1 MKQHPV
7 STKIVNFFSRLNNRE
22 LPYCAIL
29 PANYEDRPDEKFP
42 VLYLLHGLFGR
53 FDNWLTN
60 TDLIEYAGQFSFI
73 IICAEGGDSWYTDST
88 EIKNHLFESYIIE
101 ELIPEVENK
110 FKVRGERNSRAIA
123 GLSMGGYGAF
133 KLAFRRPDLF
143 SLAASMSG
151 AFHAAA
157 IFENQN
163 SVEWNELKP
172 SILNVF
178 GKEEG
183 KIRQANDL
191 FHLANNF
198 PAENIHLLPYFYLD
212 CGSEDSFLP
221 LNIKFAELL
230 QKRKM
235 TFEFHEPCGGHDW
248 EYWNRQL
255 PSILQIVADNFILNN
270 SKDIPA
276 ENK

>member
-1 MKQHPV
+1 MRQNPV
-7 STKIVNFFSRLNNRE
+7 STKFVKFFSRLNNRE

-29 PANYEDRPDEKFP
+29 PTNYEDKPDEKFS

-60 TDLIEYAGQFSFI
+60 TDLIEYAEQFSFI
-73 IICAEGGDSWYTDST
+73 IICAEGGDSWYTDSV
-88 EIKNHLFESYIIE
+88 EIKNHAFESYLIK
-101 ELIPEVENK
+101 ELIPEVEK
-110 FKVRGERNSRAIA
+110 TFRVRAERNSRAIA

-157 IFENQN
+157 IVENQN
-163 SVEWNELKP
+163 SVEWKELKP
-172 SILNVF
+172 SIFNVF
-178 GKEEG
+178 GEENE
-183 KIRQANDL
+183 KTRQANDL
-191 FHLANNF
+191 FRLVNNF
-198 PAENIHLLPYFYLD
+198 PAESINLLPYFYFD

-230 QKRKM
+230 RKRKIA
-235 TFEFHEPCGGHDW
+235 FEFHEFSGEHDW
-248 EYWNRQL
+248 NYWDRQIL
-255 PSILQIVADNFILNN
+255 SILQLSATILL
-270 SKDIPA
+270 
-276 ENK
+276 